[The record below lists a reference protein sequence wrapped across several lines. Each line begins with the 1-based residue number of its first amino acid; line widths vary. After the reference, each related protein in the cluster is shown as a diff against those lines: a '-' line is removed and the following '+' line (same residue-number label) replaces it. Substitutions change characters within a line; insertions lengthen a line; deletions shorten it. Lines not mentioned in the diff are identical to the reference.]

1 VQQWRNLKNPISQ
14 GRLSSAT
21 ASDSL
26 HIGIMHT
33 DGNFKELVDLLK
45 ENKQFAML
53 CPIGIISQL
62 SRRENRENNQWSYDK
77 DIDQL
82 VIGLSKLVLSH
93 DNQVWLI
100 NLNNHP
106 RFVEVLSTENV
117 GCSLDQAIT
126 TCCDALCHLV
136 MEQQPLPDWDTHDY
150 EVSEEQLE
158 HYVQTRIG
166 KSRTPRSTN
175 NARSLKNRNAIVV
188 DPIVNWVGKQLEGQ
202 TVPQTIIDRLQS
214 NYTNFPSG
222 ITSFTH

>member
-1 VQQWRNLKNPISQ
+1 
-14 GRLSSAT
+14 
-21 ASDSL
+21 
-26 HIGIMHT
+26 MHT

-77 DIDQL
+77 EIDQL

-136 MEQQPLPDWDTHDY
+136 MEQQPLPDWDTHNY
-150 EVSEEQLE
+150 EVSENYN
-158 HYVQTRIG
+158 HIITSHGMIKIYSPTTTVV
-166 KSRTPRSTN
+166 
-175 NARSLKNRNAIVV
+175 RNAPMHHRKDI
-188 DPIVNWVGKQLEGQ
+188 KC
-202 TVPQTIIDRLQS
+202 T
-214 NYTNFPSG
+214 
-222 ITSFTH
+222 